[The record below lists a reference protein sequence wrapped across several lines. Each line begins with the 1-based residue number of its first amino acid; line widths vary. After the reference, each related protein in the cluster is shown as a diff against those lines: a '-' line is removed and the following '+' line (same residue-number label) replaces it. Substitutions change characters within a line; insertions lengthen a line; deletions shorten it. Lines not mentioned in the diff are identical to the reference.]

1 MSTYASFQGR
11 VYLGKRDA
19 GGLPIEVRSPGNV
32 AELKLSLKTD
42 VLEHYES
49 QTGQRTLD
57 HRMVKQ
63 KSATVNLTIEEFTK
77 ENLALALYG
86 NHVTATPGT
95 VTEEP
100 IGGATLVV
108 GDRYFLAHPKVASL
122 VVMDSSAT
130 PVTLVAGVDY
140 TAEVDFGAIQLLRLD
155 DGGTPAVPY
164 VAPLKASY
172 SFGAVTDIGIFTQA
186 LPERYLRLEG
196 LNTAQGN
203 AKVLVELYRV
213 AFDPLKEI
221 SFISDDY
228 NKFELEGALLADATK
243 PFDAVLGQFGRIVQL

>member
-19 GGLPIEVRSPGNV
+19 AGQPLEVRSPGNV
-32 AELKLSLKTD
+32 AELKLALKTD

-49 QTGQRTLD
+49 QTGQRSLD

-63 KSATVNLTIEEFTK
+63 KSATVKLTIEEFTK

-86 NHVTATPGT
+86 NFVTGSGGSVTA
-95 VTEEP
+95 EP
-100 IGGATLVV
+100 VGGPVPVV

-122 VVMDSSAT
+122 VLVDSAT
-130 PVTLVAGVDY
+130 SPTTLVAGTHY
-140 TAEVDFGAIQLLRLD
+140 TADTDFGAIQFLD
-155 DGGTPAVPY
+155 TTDLTP
-164 VAPLKASY
+164 PLKASY
-172 SFGAVTDIGIFTQA
+172 AFGVTTEIGIFTQA
-186 LPERYLRLEG
+186 LPERHLRMEG
-196 LNTAQGN
+196 INTAQGN

-228 NKFELEGALLADATK
+228 NKFELEGSLLADTTK

>member
-11 VYLGKRDA
+11 VYLGKRDSN
-19 GGLPIEVRSPGNV
+19 GQPVEVRSPGNV

-49 QTGQRTLD
+49 QSGQRTLD

-63 KSATVNLTIEEFTK
+63 KSATVNLTLEEFTK

-86 NHVTATPGT
+86 NHTVGNSGSVTD
-95 VTEEP
+95 ER
-100 IGGATLVV
+100 IGGNIPIV
-108 GDRYFLAHPKVASL
+108 GDRYFLAHPKIANL
-122 VVMDSSAT
+122 LLRDSSAS
-130 PVTLVAGVDY
+130 PRELVMGVDY
-140 TAEVDFGAIQLLRLD
+140 TGDLDFGAIQLLRLD
-155 DGGTPAVPY
+155 DGNMPYTPPFM
-164 VAPLKASY
+164 ASY
-172 SFGAVTDIGIFTQA
+172 TFGAATEIGIFTQA

-228 NKFELEGALLADATK
+228 NKFELEGSLLADPTK

>member
-11 VYLGKRDA
+11 VFLGKRDES
-19 GGLPIEVRSPGNV
+19 GLPIEVRSPGNV

-86 NHVTATPGT
+86 NHVVGTSGT
-95 VTEEP
+95 VTAEP
-100 IGGATLVV
+100 VGGATPIV
-108 GDRYFLAHPKVASL
+108 GDRYFLAHPKVSSL
-122 VVMDSSAT
+122 VVVDSAAT
-130 PVTLVAGVDY
+130 PATLALGTNY
-140 TAEVDFGAIQLLRLD
+140 TADTDFGALQFLEIT
-155 DGGTPAVPY
+155 GFTPPF
-164 VAPLKASY
+164 KASY
-172 SFGAVTDIGIFTQA
+172 AYGVATEIGIFTQA
-186 LPERYLRLEG
+186 LPERFLRLEG
-196 LNTAQGN
+196 VNTAQGN
-203 AKVLVELYRV
+203 AKVLVEIYRV

-221 SFISDDY
+221 SFISDEY
-228 NKFELEGALLADATK
+228 NKFELEGSLLADTTK
-243 PFDAVLGQFGRIVQL
+243 PYDAVLGQFGRIVQL